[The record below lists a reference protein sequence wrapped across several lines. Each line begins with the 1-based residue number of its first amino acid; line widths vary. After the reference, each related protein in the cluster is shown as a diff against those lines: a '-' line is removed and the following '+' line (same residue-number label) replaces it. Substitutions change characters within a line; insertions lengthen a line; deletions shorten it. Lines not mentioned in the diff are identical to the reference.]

1 MKNHS
6 CCFTGH
12 REITDDYSE
21 LKKRLERELVELIK
35 QGIYIFYS
43 GGASGFDLLASESIL
58 ELQKNYPHI
67 QLHLILPYKKHTTSR
82 KKEASALSERI
93 CEQANHIDVLAER
106 FYPGC
111 FHVRNRRLVDSA
123 CVCICYQRKENG
135 GTAYT
140 VKYAEEK
147 GLSLIKI

>member
-43 GGASGFDLLASESIL
+43 GGASGFDLFASESIL
-58 ELQKNYPHI
+58 ELKKIYPHM
-67 QLHLILPYKKHTTSR
+67 LHHFFGADILNFFKITCKKPPPP
-82 KKEASALSERI
+82 APA
-93 CEQANHIDVLAER
+93 
-106 FYPGC
+106 P
-111 FHVRNRRLVDSA
+111 
-123 CVCICYQRKENG
+123 
-135 GTAYT
+135 
-140 VKYAEEK
+140 
-147 GLSLIKI
+147 